1 MANIV
6 VTGVDGSETATRA
19 AQRAAEVAAAFQAS
33 LHIVSAY
40 GPGEQRQLTD
50 GEGGRMVI
58 SLQDQAEGYVAEA
71 AATVRADVPNVEVTT
86 AVVNDTPAEA
96 LVSEAERLDALLI
109 VVGNKRV
116 QGPTRI
122 LGSIARS
129 VAANAI
135 CDIYVANTQSA

>member
-1 MANIV
+1 MDKIV

-19 AQRAAEVAAAFQAS
+19 VQRAAEVAVASQAS

-40 GPGEQRQLTD
+40 GPGAQRQLAD

-58 SLQDQAEGYVAEA
+58 NLQDEAEGFVTEAAESARAEA
-71 AATVRADVPNVEVTT
+71 SNLEVTT
-86 AVVNDTPAEA
+86 ATVQDTPADA
-96 LVSEAERLDALLI
+96 LVSEADRLDALLI

-129 VAANAI
+129 VAANAR
-135 CDIYVANTQSA
+135 CDIYVANTRLA

>member
-71 AATVRADVPNVEVTT
+71 AATVRAEVPNVEVTT
-86 AVVNDTPAEA
+86 AVVNDTPADA
-96 LVSEAERLDALLI
+96 LVSEAERLDARLV

-129 VAANAI
+129 VAANAN

>member
-86 AVVNDTPAEA
+86 AVVNDTPSDA

-129 VAANAI
+129 VAANAN

>member
-71 AATVRADVPNVEVTT
+71 AATVRAEVPNVEVTT

-129 VAANAI
+129 VAANAN

>member
-19 AQRAAEVAAAFQAS
+19 AQRAAEVAVAFQAS

-40 GPGEQRQLTD
+40 GPREQRQLAD

-58 SLQDQAEGYVAEA
+58 DLQETAEGYVAEA
-71 AATVRADVPNVEVTT
+71 ADTVRADLPDLEVTT
-86 AVVNDTPAEA
+86 AVVNDTPADG
-96 LVSEAERLDALLI
+96 LLSEAERLDALLI

-122 LGSIARS
+122 LGSIART
-129 VAANAI
+129 VAANAN
-135 CDIYVANTQSA
+135 CDIYVVNTRPA

>member
-19 AQRAAEVAAAFQAS
+19 AQRAAEVAVAFQAS
-33 LHIVSAY
+33 LHIASAY
-40 GPGEQRQLTD
+40 GPREQRQLAD

-58 SLQDQAEGYVAEA
+58 DLQETAEGYVAEA
-71 AATVRADVPNVEVTT
+71 ADTVRADVPDLEVTT
-86 AVVNDTPAEA
+86 AVVNDTPAEG
-96 LVSEAERLDALLI
+96 LLSEAERLDALLI

-122 LGSIARS
+122 LGSIART
-129 VAANAI
+129 VAANAN
-135 CDIYVANTQSA
+135 CDIYVVNTRPA

>member
-19 AQRAAEVAAAFQAS
+19 AQRAAEVAVAFQAS

-40 GPGEQRQLTD
+40 GPREQRQLAD

-58 SLQDQAEGYVAEA
+58 DLQETAEGYVAEA
-71 AATVRADVPNVEVTT
+71 ADTVRADIPDLEVTT
-86 AVVNDTPAEA
+86 AVVNDTPADG
-96 LVSEAERLDALLI
+96 LLSEAACLDALLI

-122 LGSIARS
+122 LGSIART
-129 VAANAI
+129 VAANAN
-135 CDIYVANTQSA
+135 CDIYVVNTRPA

>member
-71 AATVRADVPNVEVTT
+71 AATVRAEVPNVEVTT
-86 AVVNDTPAEA
+86 AVVNDTPADA
-96 LVSEAERLDALLI
+96 LVSEAERLDARLV

>member
-19 AQRAAEVAAAFQAS
+19 AQRAAEVAVAFQAS

-40 GPGEQRQLTD
+40 GPREQRQLAD

-58 SLQDQAEGYVAEA
+58 DLQETAEGYVAEA
-71 AATVRADVPNVEVTT
+71 ADTVRADIPDLEVTT
-86 AVVNDTPAEA
+86 AVVNDTPADGLLGEA
-96 LVSEAERLDALLI
+96 ACLDALLI

-122 LGSIARS
+122 LGSIART
-129 VAANAI
+129 VAANAN
-135 CDIYVANTQSA
+135 CDIYVVNTRPA

>member
-129 VAANAI
+129 VAANAN

>member
-19 AQRAAEVAAAFQAS
+19 AQRAAEVAVAFQAS

-40 GPGEQRQLTD
+40 GPGEQRQLAD

-58 SLQDQAEGYVAEA
+58 DLQETAEGYVAEA
-71 AATVRADVPNVEVTT
+71 ADTVRADIPDLEVTT
-86 AVVNDTPAEA
+86 AVVNDTPADG
-96 LVSEAERLDALLI
+96 LLSEAACLDALLI

-122 LGSIARS
+122 LGSIART
-129 VAANAI
+129 VAANAN
-135 CDIYVANTQSA
+135 CDIYVVNTRPA